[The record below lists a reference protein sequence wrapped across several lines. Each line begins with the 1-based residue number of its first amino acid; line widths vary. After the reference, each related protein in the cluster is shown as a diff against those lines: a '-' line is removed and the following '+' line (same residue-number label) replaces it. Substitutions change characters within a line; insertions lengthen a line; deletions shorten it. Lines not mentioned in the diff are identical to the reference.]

1 MNGSVRK
8 SKKRKV
14 VAIVLAIVITLLAL
28 AGGLQLGS
36 LIAEKTWK
44 HWRPTYEKRDIL
56 PLLQAETLTDEEY
69 ALLYAQTGLTRL
81 GIDDLRARNELG
93 RILDIQDVYFSNYSV
108 RSSGFAPFTYTEY
121 INGTAVLTAL
131 QDGDILVSARMRVS
145 FMRFGHSAL
154 VVDGANNIIIEAI
167 SPGSVSEVA
176 TSATFISSAN
186 FMVLR
191 PKLSKEKKA
200 ELVAFAKQKLV
211 GLPYRATT
219 GIFTKKYDANTVK
232 ASHCS
237 HLVWYAYRKFGVD
250 LDATGGLVVT
260 PRDMARSGN
269 VELVQVYGFN
279 PVTLWN

>member
-1 MNGSVRK
+1 MKNSVK

-28 AGGLQLGS
+28 AGGAQLGS

-44 HWRPTYEKRDIL
+44 HWRPTYEKQDIL
-56 PLLQAETLTDEEY
+56 PLLEKQTLTDEDY

-81 GIDDLRARNELG
+81 GIDDLRARNDLG
-93 RILDIQDVYFSNYSV
+93 RILDIQEVYFSDYSV
-108 RSSGFAPFTYTEY
+108 HSSGFAPFTYTEY
-121 INGTAVLTAL
+121 IDGTAVLTAL

-154 VVDGANNIIIEAI
+154 VVDAANDIILEAV
-167 SPGSVSEVA
+167 SPGAVSEIA
-176 TSATFISSAN
+176 TSATFINSAN

-191 PKLSKEKKA
+191 PKLATEKKA
-200 ELVAFAKQKLV
+200 QLVAFAKEKLV
-211 GLPYRATT
+211 GVPYRGTT
-219 GIFTKKYDANTVK
+219 GIFSKKYDPNTIK

-260 PRDMARSGN
+260 PRDMSRSGN